1 MATWDDVA
9 RTCLALPETSEGLS
23 RGWRQWKVRD
33 KSFVWERPLSK
44 KDRTLLTEA
53 GEIEVPPDEVILAA
67 RVEDLAE
74 KEAVLAEHDATF
86 TTPHFDGYPALLV
99 ALDEVTVDVLEE
111 LVTEA
116 WRCRAGVRALQAYD
130 AG

>member
-1 MATWDDVA
+1 M
-9 RTCLALPETSEGLS
+9 
-23 RGWRQWKVRD
+23 
-33 KSFVWERPLSK
+33 
-44 KDRTLLTEA
+44 
-53 GEIEVPPDEVILAA
+53 
-67 RVEDLAE
+67 
-74 KEAVLAEHDATF
+74 F
-86 TTPHFDGYPALLV
+86 TVPHFDGYPALLV